1 MPRCEKCGA
10 EAREGARFCPSCG
23 APVAVE
29 GGKPRREAFTRA
41 RKEDLCFGGGEPRGD
56 PLGLVD
62 FGLFLS
68 VIGIVFVLNR
78 SIASEAIDWFRQLAE
93 QQAMVRP
100 PTELVYSGALFF
112 GLLGASNLLTACIRI
127 AIDKVWR
134 RILSDILAGAGLLS
148 FAYLIS
154 LYGGQ
159 AIEWT
164 TVIGAEAVVF
174 GVLVILY
181 ATLRN
186 IFRS

>member
-1 MPRCEKCGA
+1 MK
-10 EAREGARFCPSCG
+10 EGDRFCPICG
-23 APVAVE
+23 APVGAE
-29 GGKPRREAFTRA
+29 EGKPKREVYRRA
-41 RKEDLCFGGGEPRGD
+41 REEDLCFGGREPRGD
-56 PLGLVD
+56 PLGLVGL
-62 FGLFLS
+62 GLFLS
-68 VIGIVFVLNR
+68 VIGIVFVLNQ
-78 SIASEAIDWFRQLAE
+78 SIASEVIDWFGQLVE

-127 AIDKVWR
+127 AVDKVWG

-154 LYGGQ
+154 LYGMQ

-181 ATLRN
+181 AVLRN
-186 IFRS
+186 IFRK